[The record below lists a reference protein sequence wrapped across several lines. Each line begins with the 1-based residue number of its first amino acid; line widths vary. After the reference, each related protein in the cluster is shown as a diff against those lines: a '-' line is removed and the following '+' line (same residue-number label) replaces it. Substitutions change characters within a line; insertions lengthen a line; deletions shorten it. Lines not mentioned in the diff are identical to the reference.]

1 MMDLVTRYMGLELRN
16 PLVASPSPL
25 SYTLDG
31 IRRLAAS
38 GVGAVVM
45 YSLFEEQLR
54 EQVAEVARLVEGPAE
69 SFPEA
74 LDYVPE
80 IVKEDPGNR
89 YLILLEQAAR
99 TVEVPVIASLN
110 GLTAEGWIA
119 HARDMQ
125 EAGAA
130 AIELNINFLPV
141 DPQLSGPEVERR
153 HFEVLRRIKEAVD
166 VPVAVKLSPY
176 FSSFASFAVGL
187 DAEGADALVLF
198 NRFLEPDIDPEV
210 LAVTGDVMLS
220 TPAEGRLPRAW
231 IALLRR
237 RLRASLAGTG
247 GVHEPADVARYL
259 LVGADVVMST
269 SALLRHGADF
279 ARELLEGLELWM
291 ERHEFRSV
299 NEFRGLLAVPADEDQ
314 TAYARSGYVKAIRA
328 ANATSP
334 EAW

>member
-1 MMDLVTRYMGLELRN
+1 MTDLATRYMGLELRN

-31 IRRLAAS
+31 IRHLAAS

-45 YSLFEEQLR
+45 YSLFEEELR
-54 EQVAEVARLVEGPAE
+54 EQAANVARLVEGPAE

-89 YLILLEQAAR
+89 YLSLLEQAAGS
-99 TVEVPVIASLN
+99 VDVPVMASLN
-110 GLTAEGWIA
+110 GITAEGWTG
-119 HARDMQ
+119 HARDLQ

-130 AIELNINFLPV
+130 AIELNVYSLPDASRV
-141 DPQLSGPEVERR
+141 SGYEAEQRL
-153 HFEVLRRIKEAVD
+153 FEVLRRVKDAVN

-176 FSSFASFAVGL
+176 FSSFASFALAL

-198 NRFLEPDIDPEV
+198 NRFLGPDIDPEA
-210 LAVTGDVMLS
+210 LAVTGNVVLS
-220 TPAEGRLPRAW
+220 VPAEGRLPRAW
-231 IALLRR
+231 IALLHR

-247 GVHEPADVARYL
+247 GVTEPTDIARYL
-259 LVGADVVMST
+259 LAGADVVMST
-269 SALLRHGADF
+269 SALLRHSADY
-279 ARELLEGLELWM
+279 ARELLEGFELWM
-291 ERHEFRSV
+291 DRHEFRSV
-299 NEFRGLLAVPADEDQ
+299 DELRGLLAVPADEDQ
-314 TAYARSGYVKAIRA
+314 AAYARSGYVKAIRA